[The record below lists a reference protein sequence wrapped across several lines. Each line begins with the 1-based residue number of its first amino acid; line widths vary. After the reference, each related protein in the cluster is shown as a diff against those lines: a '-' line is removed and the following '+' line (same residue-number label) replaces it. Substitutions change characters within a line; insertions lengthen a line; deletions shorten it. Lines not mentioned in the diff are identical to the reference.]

1 MKKTKKEIKQKR
13 RVPLWKIIVAMVFG
27 TGMGIATVT
36 TFIVMMISYYN
47 IEVLGNLNLILFL
60 LTAASTI
67 AFVILATNVIQEIVI
82 RDVYYNDYMV
92 KKDDDN
98 E

>member
-1 MKKTKKEIKQKR
+1 MKKIKQKR
-13 RVPLWKIIVAMVFG
+13 RVPLWKIIVDIVFG

-36 TFIVMMISYYN
+36 TFIVMMICYYN

-67 AFVILATNVIQEIVI
+67 AFVILATNVIQEIFI

-92 KKDDDN
+92 KKDDDKN